1 MNQAFLIPYTS
12 AIEEKFPRIA
22 EQITLLW
29 GFPEMEKYFEKIMY
43 DDRGG
48 REGFPA
54 DVMSELVFLG
64 ILHGRAYPFKRSE
77 PKYANRGGAFDVDGD
92 PH

>member
-1 MNQAFLIPYTS
+1 MNKAFSLPYLS

-29 GFPEMEKYFEKIMY
+29 GHPEMEKFFEKLMY

-48 REGFPA
+48 REGFPE

-64 ILHGRAYPFKRSE
+64 FIHARAYSTQQTKTR
-77 PKYANRGGAFDVDGD
+77 YANRGNAFDLDF
-92 PH
+92 PFQ